1 MAVFSYLARDLDGGL
16 VTGATAGVDEVMVRR
31 ELRGNGLYVISLTE
45 NRERENLGARLARLR
60 GVRLGDLVVFS
71 QQLAA
76 MVSAGIPILE
86 CLHELIEETDNP
98 ALRRALVKVAQ
109 DIQAGS
115 TFSQAL
121 ARHPRIFSE
130 LFVAL
135 VHAGETG
142 GVLEASLHNIADN
155 LDKEMELREKVKS
168 AFVYP
173 IAVLLVA
180 VGVVSFMLLFVIPVF
195 QRVYAQFHAQLP
207 APTRMLI
214 AVSTF
219 VQHSLWIA
227 LLGLVGLALG
237 FRAFIATEKGKTT
250 WDRAKLRLPLV
261 GRLIRKIVV
270 TRFVRTLGALAG
282 AGVPLLAALETASR
296 VANNAEFTTAVRKVS
311 EEVSRGA
318 SLSAP
323 LRASRRFPNLVPRLV
338 QSGEES
344 GDLEGMLNKIAHF
357 LDRDIEHSVRRLTAL
372 MEPVLTIILGGI
384 VGAIVISLYMP
395 IFTLAT
401 VIRR

>member
-1 MAVFSYLARDLDGGL
+1 MSVYSYVARDTDGGL
-16 VTGATAGVDEVMVRR
+16 VTGTSAGADEAIVRR
-31 ELRGNGLYVISLTE
+31 ELRDNGLYIVSLATR
-45 NRERENLGARLARLR
+45 RERESLSDRLARLR

-76 MVSAGIPILE
+76 MISAGIPILE

-98 ALRRALVKVAQ
+98 ALCRALVKVAQ
-109 DIQAGS
+109 DIQTGS

-135 VHAGETG
+135 VHAGEVG
-142 GVLEASLHNIADN
+142 GVLEMALHNIADN

-180 VGVVSFMLLFVIPVF
+180 CGVVTFMLLFVIPVF
-195 QRVYAQFHAQLP
+195 QRVYSQFHAQLP
-207 APTRMLI
+207 LPTRTLI
-214 AVSTF
+214 AVSMF
-219 VQHSLWIA
+219 VSHYWWIA
-227 LLGLVGLALG
+227 LLGLLGLALG
-237 FRAFIATEKGKTT
+237 FRAAVGTERGKMV

-270 TRFVRTLGALAG
+270 TRFVRTLGALIG
-282 AGVPLLAALETASR
+282 AGVPLLAALETAAR
-296 VANNAEFTTAVRKVS
+296 VADNAEFTVAVKKIS

-318 SLSAP
+318 LLSAP
-323 LRASRRFPNLVPRLV
+323 LRASHRFPNLVPRLV

-344 GDLEGMLNKIAHF
+344 GDLEGMLGKVAHF
-357 LDRDIEHSVRRLTAL
+357 FDRDIEHSVRRLTAL
-372 MEPVLTIILGGI
+372 MEPVLTIFLGGI

-395 IFTLAT
+395 IFTLVA

>member
-237 FRAFIATEKGKTT
+237 FRAFLATEKGKMT

-270 TRFVRTLGALAG
+270 TRFVRTLGALVG
-282 AGVPLLAALETASR
+282 AGVPLLAALETAAR
-296 VANNAEFTTAVRKVS
+296 VADNAEFTDAIKKIS
-311 EEVSRGA
+311 DEVSKGA

-323 LRASRRFPNLVPRLV
+323 LRASHRFPNLVPRLV

-344 GDLEGMLNKIAHF
+344 GNLDGMLNKIAYF
-357 LDRDIEHSVRRLTAL
+357 FDRDIEHSVRRLTAL
-372 MEPVLTIILGGI
+372 MEPVLTVALGGV
-384 VGAIVISLYMP
+384 VGSIVISLYMP